1 MGMPILNLPNVT
13 FQQANPG
20 YSGAGAMN
28 DLIAQVL
35 QNQQMQTKNQYMGP
49 QLQQKLAQEQ
59 LKTQIMQPQAQYA
72 PQMTLAELL
81 KSQAEAPHVQAETQ
95 ELLQGKIPFERAHAA
110 YESARIDPFASPEGM
125 PELMKAEM
133 FYNHAKN
140 QYGEDHPITKE
151 ALNNYRLLQQQA
163 TATSTWHQQLAESMG
178 FRALPTAAK
187 EVLNTQQAQAGFQP
201 SALNNVPTGRID
213 QGAFSAS
220 PTGSIDLNRPF
231 GQPMTGGVQQAQQPS
246 ASPGIPTLND
256 LTNPSTQA
264 QVAPQAAARQVA
276 GQDKMSANQVAD
288 YMTNAL
294 LKSTNTSQNLNKIQ
308 FGSQVEQT
316 LANMLPY
323 EPAMEYYTGIEGRGK
338 LLADK
343 LKSASGVTTPEYAAY
358 QAYRTHAETAAAG
371 IRQYWGDSI
380 QPSVKESINDLTNP
394 SSWDKGPDAVRAK
407 LNSVIT
413 NFNSELEQ
421 RRKMAQGPSLYSA
434 GQKGVPLL
442 GQMVLPT
449 AQQSSQQIISGQVP
463 TLGQAA
469 QGQVGKEL
477 SIDQKIEYTAKKYGI
492 SVDEVKR
499 RMGGK

>member
-28 DLIAQVL
+28 DLIAQGI
-35 QNQQMQTKNQYMGP
+35 QNQYMGP

-110 YESARIDPFASPEGM
+110 YESARIDPYASPEGM

-187 EVLNTQQAQAGFQP
+187 AVLNTQQAQGGFQP

-213 QGAFSAS
+213 QGTFSAS
-220 PTGSIDLNRPF
+220 PTGSIDLNRQF
-231 GQPMTGGVQQAQQPS
+231 GQPMVGGVQQAQQPS
-246 ASPGIPTLND
+246 ASSGIPTLND

-308 FGSQVEQT
+308 FGSQVEKT
-316 LANMLPY
+316 LANMLPF
-323 EPAMEYYTGIEGRGK
+323 EPAMEYYTGAAGRAR
-338 LLADK
+338 LALDK
-343 LKSASGVTTPEYAAY
+343 IKSSTGSTTPEYASYLAY
-358 QAYRTHAETAAAG
+358 QTHAQTAARQM
-371 IRQYWGDSI
+371 RQYRGDSI
-380 QPSVKESINDLTNP
+380 QQEAMKDIDSLTNP
-394 SSWDKGPDAVRAK
+394 AAWDKGPDAVK
-407 LNSVIT
+407 SSLNSVIT
-413 NFNSELEQ
+413 NFNSEIEQ
-421 RRKMAQGPSLYSA
+421 RRNASQGPSIYKS

-449 AQQSSQQIISGQVP
+449 AQQSSQQIIGGQVP